1 MGCGARTEGVG
12 ALVQQLRNGL
22 EVAHQTP
29 STSVVYNK
37 FFKGVDPTVVKG
49 VLSGLAIRLNIPN
62 QGQPWRPKIF
72 CANRNMPRLVPHG
85 EICQDRSLYATASR
99 RYQYVFLCQKI
110 FSLKGRPDATDCAGT
125 LAHGLGPTGQSLAR
139 TQMTVLL
146 HELVDIYLV
155 SRPGMRP
162 LRSKV
167 FGLNA
172 VIDLPASKSVI
183 NPANYVFYVASTYL
197 ALM

>member
-1 MGCGARTEGVG
+1 
-12 ALVQQLRNGL
+12 
-22 EVAHQTP
+22 
-29 STSVVYNK
+29 
-37 FFKGVDPTVVKG
+37 
-49 VLSGLAIRLNIPN
+49 
-62 QGQPWRPKIF
+62 
-72 CANRNMPRLVPHG
+72 
-85 EICQDRSLYATASR
+85 
-99 RYQYVFLCQKI
+99 
-110 FSLKGRPDATDCAGT
+110 
-125 LAHGLGPTGQSLAR
+125 
-139 TQMTVLL
+139 MTVLL

-167 FGLNA
+167 FGLSA